1 MSAQR
6 GSSMMQSS
14 RKSLMPLAT
23 PARGMGAGMQTPGAE
38 TMLGRRSSVFS
49 GRPSTMMGTGGGGMT
64 GGMMNRESF
73 FSTAPVAGGV
83 AVDPRRLRDASVRG
97 QMANELQ
104 DYLQRNNYE
113 LETGMGLTGKTM
125 TSPTQKEFAAMFK
138 WLYNRIDPSYRFQKN
153 LDVEIP
159 PLLKQLRYPFE
170 KSITRSQIAAVG
182 GNNWHTFLGLL
193 HWLMQLAVMMDAY
206 NTGNYDYA
214 TMEAGHDVKSDRII
228 YRFMT
233 EGYSAW
239 LSVDDSAPDDE
250 ADKVVKMFVDR
261 MADDFREVNKD
272 LVADVD
278 MLEAEKK
285 SLEEQIEKLEQD
297 AEYGQKLDEKADVIN
312 SDIAK
317 YSAWIDKVEQKKKRN
332 EEKISTLNDDIN
344 KLEGDLTNAEREKRE
359 YQDALSKQGITIQDL
374 DRMTS
379 EMERLEKSKAAILT
393 RADEVR
399 ARLTEREME
408 ASRKLDELE
417 RMVANYNSL
426 AYKIGLVPS
435 TGPNAKGQDFE
446 LVLTTNPS
454 PDFDL
459 SQSQEPAMRLLKDST
474 NGYMPYQLLNL
485 DLNNSLRPFI
495 SSLRK
500 EISDRQ
506 DRALEEHL
514 KNHSLLD
521 RVSEAVDDKQ
531 AEVEGLR
538 HKIRAAEEE
547 YDKTKDNTTTQKMHL
562 DAQIERMEKELA
574 KLRQGLTESIQMV
587 EQREINTNLEYV
599 SLMICSY

>member
-1 MSAQR
+1 MVTEVQ
-6 GSSMMQSS
+6 
-14 RKSLMPLAT
+14 
-23 PARGMGAGMQTPGAE
+23 E
-38 TMLGRRSSVFS
+38 
-49 GRPSTMMGTGGGGMT
+49 
-64 GGMMNRESF
+64 
-73 FSTAPVAGGV
+73 
-83 AVDPRRLRDASVRG
+83 
-97 QMANELQ
+97 
-104 DYLQRNNYE
+104 YLQRNNYE
-113 LETGMGLTGKTM
+113 LEMGMGLTARTM
-125 TSPTQKEFAAMFK
+125 TSPTQKEFASMFK

-170 KSITRSQIAAVG
+170 KSITRSHISAVG

-193 HWLMQLAVMMDAY
+193 HWLMQLALMMDAY

-228 YRFMT
+228 YRFLT

-239 LSVDDSAPDDE
+239 LSVDDAAGDEE
-250 ADKVVKMFVDR
+250 ADKIVRMFVDR
-261 MADDFREVNKD
+261 MAEDFRDVNKD
-272 LVADVD
+272 LVSDVD
-278 MLEAEKK
+278 MLEAEKQ
-285 SLEEQIEKLEQD
+285 SLEQQIQELERD
-297 AEYGQKLDEKADVIN
+297 ADYGVVLDEKADVIN

-317 YSAWIDKVEQKKKRN
+317 YNAWIEKVEQKRKRN
-332 EEKISTLNDDIN
+332 EEKISTLSKDIA
-344 KLEGDLTNAEREKRE
+344 KLEEDLGHAEAEKRE

-379 EMERLEKSKAAILT
+379 EMERLETSKSVILA

-399 ARLTEREME
+399 SRLAEREME
-408 ASRKLDELE
+408 ASKKLDELE

-454 PDFDL
+454 PSFDL
-459 SQSQEPAMRLLKDST
+459 SQSQEPGMRLLKDAG

-521 RVSEAVDDKQ
+521 RVTEAVDDKQ
-531 AEVEGLR
+531 AEVESLR
-538 HKIRAAEEE
+538 HKIRVAEEE
-547 YDKTKDNTTTQKMHL
+547 CDKTKDNANTQKMHL
-562 DAQIERMEKELA
+562 DAQVERMEKELA
-574 KLRQGLTESIQMV
+574 KLRQNLTESTQLV
-587 EQREINTNLEYV
+587 EQREINTNLE
-599 SLMICSY
+599 